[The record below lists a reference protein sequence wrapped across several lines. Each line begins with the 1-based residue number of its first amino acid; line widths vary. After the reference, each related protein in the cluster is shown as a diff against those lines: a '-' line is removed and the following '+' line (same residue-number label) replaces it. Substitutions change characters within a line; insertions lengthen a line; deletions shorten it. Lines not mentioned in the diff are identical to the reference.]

1 MSEIKHNEMV
11 RALAK
16 DGWLIKNEMSGQ
28 DCHLLH
34 MALGFVGEVAELQ
47 EPFEDYCDLKP
58 LDVEN
63 VVEELGDMEFYLE
76 GLRQGIGI
84 EYQQKC
90 EDICDEST
98 VSYHIDVDLKH
109 LVILAGKLLDAVKR
123 VVIYRKPVDVPLIST
138 HLQNIYKH
146 MTVIRYRVKVT
157 RQDTLDANI
166 AKLGKR
172 YEGLQYSNQA
182 AVERADKTV

>member
-1 MSEIKHNEMV
+1 MSKIIHSEMV

-16 DGWLIKNEMSGQ
+16 DGWLIKNEMSGG

-34 MALGFVGEVAELQ
+34 MALGFIGEVAELQ
-47 EPFEDYCDLKP
+47 EPFEEDCDQKP

-76 GLRQGIGI
+76 GLRQGLGL
-84 EYQQKC
+84 
-90 EDICDEST
+90 DRSSSDST
-98 VSYHIDVDLKH
+98 YTAYSVEKDLKK

-123 VVIYRKPVDVPLIST
+123 TVIYRKPIDLPLIGT
-138 HLQNIYKH
+138 LLMDIENH
-146 MTVIRYRVKVT
+146 MSIIRSYSNVT

-172 YEGLQYSNQA
+172 YEGMQYSNQA
-182 AVERADKTV
+182 AVDRADKMEN

>member
-16 DGWLIKNEMSGQ
+16 DGWLIKNEMSGG

-47 EPFEDYCDLKP
+47 EPFEEDCDQKP

-76 GLRQGIGI
+76 GLRQGLGL
-84 EYQQKC
+84 EY
-90 EDICDEST
+90 EDIHSFSPRFGED
-98 VSYHIDVDLKH
+98 VSAQKALKN
-109 LVILAGKLLDAVKR
+109 LVILAGKVLDAVKR
-123 VVIYRKPVDVPLIST
+123 VVIYRKPVDIPLTST
-138 HLQNIYKH
+138 LLYFVDGY
-146 MTVIRYRVKVT
+146 MDAIRNHIKVT

-166 AKLGKR
+166 SKLGKR
-172 YEGLQYSNQA
+172 YEGLRYSNQA
-182 AVERADKTV
+182 AVDRADKMEN